1 MESLFK
7 DAVAPLTD
15 FVQAHAEWAGPI
27 VFVICFLESVSIVS
41 AFIPATILLIGIGS
55 LATAGVLDL
64 GELSAWGIV
73 GSGLGFWISYEGG
86 KRYARQIS
94 ALPWLVKRPELVARG
109 HEFFTRWGG
118 MAIVVGRFVGPGRV
132 VVPMLAGTLGVQP
145 RAFHLANWLSA
156 VVWAPLLLAPTAIGA
171 WLTAWLE
178 GLPSG
183 LRSSIA
189 LAVVGIVTILVV
201 RFFKGRQ

>member
-1 MESLFK
+1 METLFK

-27 VFVICFLESVSIVS
+27 VFAICFLESVAIVS

-73 GSGLGFWISYEGG
+73 GAGLGFWISYEGG
-86 KRYARQIS
+86 KRYARQIE
-94 ALPWLVKRPELVARG
+94 ALPWLVKRPALMARG
-109 HEFFTRWGG
+109 HEFFTRWG
-118 MAIVVGRFVGPGRV
+118 ALAVAVGRFVGPGRV
-132 VVPMLAGTLGVQP
+132 VVPMLAGTLGVNP
-145 RAFHLANWLSA
+145 RAFHLANWISA
-156 VVWAPLLLAPTAIGA
+156 VLWAPLLLAPTAISA
-171 WLTAWLE
+171 WLTARLE
-178 GLPSG
+178 ELPAS

-189 LAVVGIVTILVV
+189 LAVVAIIVILVAAF
-201 RFFKGRQ
+201 RRRS